1 MNLTGR
7 VRVLATL
14 PVGLLI
20 QDISQDGR
28 VLVERYDSKPGIP
41 LLVAGEARERDLTW
55 FDRSSLVALSDDG
68 GLALINEFGD
78 AAGTEGA
85 HYLRKTDGSPAVK
98 LGAGAAL
105 DLSADGKWVLARKPG
120 SESSLV
126 LTPSGTGTP
135 VTIEEPGFEAV
146 AAAVLFPG
154 GNDCSCRPPSP
165 GTSAA
170 CTFRICRRGNR
181 GPSRPRATDSAP
193 ARSRPTGSGSSRT
206 ETGAMT
212 PPSCRWRV
220 ESRAPSRNTKDL
232 DFLQWA
238 PDGKFLYAALTG
250 SIPAKLVRVEVATG
264 RREPWKSL
272 APPDLSGLI
281 DIGTISITPD
291 GRSYAYGYGR
301 SATSDLYL
309 IEGLK

>member
-1 MNLTGR
+1 MNLAGR

-14 PVGLLI
+14 PVGMRI
-20 QDISQDGR
+20 HDISPDGR
-28 VLVERYDSKPGIP
+28 VLVERYDSKPGIFV
-41 LLVAGEARERDLTW
+41 LVPGEARERDLTW

-98 LGAGAAL
+98 LGEGAAL

-146 AAAVLFPG
+146 AAAALFPG
-154 GNDCSCRPPSP
+154 GKRLLLQAAEPGHKRRLYVQDLPAGKPRPIAAEGYGFGRRPVSP
-165 GTSAA
+165 DGQWVAA
-170 CTFRICRRGNR
+170 YGDWSDDAFLLPVEG
-181 GPSRPRATDSAP
+181 GEPRTIP
-193 ARSRPTGSGSSRT
+193 Q
-206 ETGAMT
+206 
-212 PPSCRWRV
+212 
-220 ESRAPSRNTKDL
+220 TKDL

-250 SIPAKLVRVEVATG
+250 SIPAQLVRVEVATG

-281 DIGTISITPD
+281 EIGTISVTPD